1 MKKIL
6 PILLLSSSI
15 FVSGCASSFKSINP
29 EKVSYTYTSKE
40 SSVQY
45 SYAYDVLAM
54 KGNRKYVKKERK
66 HGLRVVAVK
75 IVNTTDQTL
84 RLNDN
89 LKLMVG
95 NNQTVPV
102 SPTIAA
108 KELKQGVPIYLL
120 YMLLNFT
127 IGGTQTTTNGVTTT
141 TGGTYIPSGPFIDA
155 GNMIVAATAN
165 KNLKSELLRYN
176 LIDKDIA
183 PGETAYGLI
192 TIHSLSADP
201 IRFEINA
208 AEVSNR

>member
-6 PILLLSSSI
+6 PILFLSSSLL
-15 FVSGCASSFKSINP
+15 VSSCASSFKSINP
-29 EKVSYTYTSKE
+29 EKVPYSYTSKE

-102 SPTIAA
+102 APTISA
-108 KELKQGVPIYLL
+108 KELKQGVSIYLL
-120 YMLLNFT
+120 YLLLNFT
-127 IGGTQTTTNGVTTT
+127 IGGTPTTTNGVTTT
-141 TGGTYIPSGPFIDA
+141 TGGTTIPSGPFIA
-155 GNMIVAATAN
+155 GGNMIVAASAN
-165 KNLKSELLRYN
+165 KNLKTELLRYN
-176 LIDKDIA
+176 LVDKDIA
-183 PGETAYGLI
+183 PGQTVYGLV
-192 TIHSLSADP
+192 TLHTLSTDP
-201 IRFEINA
+201 IRFEIDA